1 MPYAPR
7 RLFTTIIV
15 FCECNNVR
23 ALWDKHIDSMS
34 EDYRRSNSCSKM
46 VEQMV
51 LRDISIHVKDMD
63 RDITSYGLPELDASG
78 KLINIKIP
86 KNFFINN

>member
-1 MPYAPR
+1 MPYALR
-7 RLFTTIIV
+7 RLFATIIV
-15 FCECNNVR
+15 FYECNNVQ

-51 LRDISIHVKDMD
+51 LRDISIHVKDMG
-63 RDITSYGLPELDASG
+63 RDITNYGLP
-78 KLINIKIP
+78 
-86 KNFFINN
+86 

>member
-1 MPYAPR
+1 M
-7 RLFTTIIV
+7 T
-15 FCECNNVR
+15 
-23 ALWDKHIDSMS
+23 
-34 EDYRRSNSCSKM
+34 
-46 VEQMV
+46 EQMV

-86 KNFFINN
+86 KNFFINKLMLPI